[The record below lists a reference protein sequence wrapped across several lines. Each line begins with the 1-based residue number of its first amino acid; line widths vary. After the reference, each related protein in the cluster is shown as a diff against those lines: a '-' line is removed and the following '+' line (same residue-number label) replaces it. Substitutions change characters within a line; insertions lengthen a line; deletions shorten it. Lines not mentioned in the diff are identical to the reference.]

1 MDERKVLLAGQE
13 IEVGGEKLTIKPLSW
28 ADTLR
33 AVTPLGKILKFI
45 MDNGAALDAATGGL
59 GQLAEESKEASEGT
73 QTERSGL
80 LGGTLAAIMSVEGIE
95 EVVAALLE
103 IGVLATKKEAAF
115 LESLPL
121 DDAITVG
128 RVVFE
133 VNRDFFIRTLA
144 KVKTKKKAKDAK

>member
-1 MDERKVLLAGQE
+1 MDEMKVLLAGQE
-13 IEVGGEKLTIKPLSW
+13 IEVGGEKLTIKPLAW

-33 AVTPLGKILKFI
+33 AVTPLGKIVKFI
-45 MDNGAALDAATGGL
+45 TDNGAALNAATGGL
-59 GQLAEESKEASEGT
+59 GQLVEEQKDTGEDV
-73 QTERSGL
+73 QLERGQL
-80 LGGTLAAIMSVEGIE
+80 MGGVLAAIMSVEGVE

-115 LESLPL
+115 IESLPL

-144 KVKTKKKAKDAK
+144 KIKTKKKAKDAK

>member
-1 MDERKVLLAGQE
+1 MDEMKVLLAGQE

-33 AVTPLGKILKFI
+33 AVTPLGKIVKFI
-45 MDNGAALDAATGGL
+45 TDNGAALDAATGGL
-59 GQLAEESKEASEGT
+59 GQLAEASKEAGEDAQQG
-73 QTERSGL
+73 RSGL
-80 LGGTLAAIMSVEGIE
+80 IGGTLAAIMSVEGIE

-115 LESLPL
+115 IESLPL

-144 KVKTKKKAKDAK
+144 KNKTKKKAKDAK